1 MICGAIGL
9 EEPPPAKGWRHCGG
23 ESRKGVALARS
34 RAGVRMPVMHDA
46 GTHNKLMHALETG
59 VLARLRCS
67 SEEAQLKRVKY
78 T

>member
-1 MICGAIGL
+1 M
-9 EEPPPAKGWRHCGG
+9 
-23 ESRKGVALARS
+23 
-34 RAGVRMPVMHDA
+34 RMPVMHDA